1 MLRPNPQCDSIS
13 RWGAFGSKLG
23 YEGGALMNGISTPIR
38 RLQYV
43 KYISIKLEKKHKTT
57 TKKQNI
63 NKSDPRA
70 VLDLLPLEV
79 IARVYEPGSG
89 LPPYTKSSSTFALDF
104 PVSRAVRNKFLLFI
118 SHPVYGILLQQ
129 CDWIKTLSLSKT
141 EVIKAFTFQNYEN

>member
-43 KYISIKLEKKHKTT
+43 KYISITLEKKHKTT

-79 IARVYEPGSG
+79 IAKESMNQEAGSHHTPN
-89 LPPYTKSSSTFALDF
+89 LPAPL
-104 PVSRAVRNKFLLFI
+104 P
-118 SHPVYGILLQQ
+118 
-129 CDWIKTLSLSKT
+129 W
-141 EVIKAFTFQNYEN
+141 TFQSPEL